1 MFFVNYLRNIRKECR
16 TVYSGVIR
24 EVYWPCDNSKS
35 DQKYNPDTEI

>member
-24 EVYWPCDNSKS
+24 EVNVTTQHQIK
-35 DQKYNPDTEI
+35 NTTLT